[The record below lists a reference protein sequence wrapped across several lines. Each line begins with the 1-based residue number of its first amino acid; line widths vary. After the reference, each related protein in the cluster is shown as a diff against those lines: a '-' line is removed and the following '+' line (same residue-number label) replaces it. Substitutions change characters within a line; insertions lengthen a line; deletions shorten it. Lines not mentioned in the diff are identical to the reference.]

1 MFIGYWNDTGKQMT
15 SVKMVIIAFAG
26 LVLWTAS
33 SIQIFEGSNV
43 FARLGLFGIKP
54 ASASSQLGIL
64 GQQAPE
70 PELNSWIDENGKPT
84 DPLKLQDYRGK
95 VIYLYFFQDW

>member
-1 MFIGYWNDTGKQMT
+1 MT
-15 SVKMVIIAFAG
+15 SVKTAIIVFAG

-33 SIQIFEGSNV
+33 SNLFFEDTSV
-43 FARLGLFGIKP
+43 HTRKGLFGIEP
-54 ASASSQLGIL
+54 AAASSQWGIL
-64 GQQAPE
+64 FQQAPE
-70 PELNSWIDENGKPT
+70 LELNSWIDENGKPT